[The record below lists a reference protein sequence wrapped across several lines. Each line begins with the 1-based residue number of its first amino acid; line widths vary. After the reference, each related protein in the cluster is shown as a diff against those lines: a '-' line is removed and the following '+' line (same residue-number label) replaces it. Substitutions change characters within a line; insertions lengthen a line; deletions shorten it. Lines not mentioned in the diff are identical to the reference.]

1 MSTSTALALSSG
13 SGTSTALA
21 LSSSRPGSSSSALA
35 LATSGA
41 KTALIPAANRADLS
55 VDAIKAAASHGS
67 TLNLKGMESVM
78 AVSGAM
84 TPIEANNNLS
94 YSATNAYA
102 DRCVLEARKPSKAN
116 VLAVAIRG
124 AGAGGAAGGT
134 AEKVAVKTAPSDE
147 QLVVSNKPEFEK
159 VWSHYGSSAGSNSCS
174 QPIYFKHRRIELA
187 RLEKMDKDDAAMREA
202 IAFQSKREAQILAD
216 EEAAEKKRGKRQK
229 KKDAKAQAEEM
240 KKKADGIKKFESGNF
255 LEMMMKMD
263 PKKLEEEA
271 KKAKEEAAQ
280 AAREAAAAKA
290 STVSVAQMSSGQNIS
305 IRDHDDF

>member
-13 SGTSTALA
+13 STLA
-21 LSSSRPGSSSSALA
+21 LRSSRPASSSSALA
-35 LATSGA
+35 LATPGA
-41 KTALIPAANRADLS
+41 KAALIPAENRADLS

-94 YSATNAYA
+94 LAATNAYA
-102 DRCVLEARKPSKAN
+102 DRCMEEARKPSKAN
-116 VLAVAIRG
+116 VLAVAVRG
-124 AGAGGAAGGT
+124 AGGGGGGT
-134 AEKVAVKTAPSDE
+134 VEKLAVKTAPSDE
-147 QLVVSNKPEFEK
+147 QLVLSNKPEFEK
-159 VWSHYGSSAGSNSCS
+159 VWNHYGSSAGSNSCS
-174 QPIYFKHRRIELA
+174 QPIYFKHRRIEYA
-187 RLEKMDKDDAAMREA
+187 RLEKMDKDHEAMQEA
-202 IAFQSKREAQILAD
+202 IAFQAKREAQIIAD
-216 EEAAEKKRGKRQK
+216 EAAAEKKRCKRQK

-240 KKKADGIKKFESGNF
+240 KKKADGINKFESGNF

-263 PKKLEEEA
+263 PKVLEEEA
-271 KKAKEEAAQ
+271 RKAKEEAAQ

-290 STVSVAQMSSGQNIS
+290 STVSVAQMSSDQNIS